1 SSCKS
6 TSDALPINP
15 SNNPMMILLCFGYW
29 LLAIGYWLLAIG
41 YWLKVSAHLPRC
53 NCMTVQLSD

>member
-1 SSCKS
+1 
-6 TSDALPINP
+6 
-15 SNNPMMILLCFGYW
+15 MFWLLAIGYW

-53 NCMTVQLSD
+53 NCMTVQLS